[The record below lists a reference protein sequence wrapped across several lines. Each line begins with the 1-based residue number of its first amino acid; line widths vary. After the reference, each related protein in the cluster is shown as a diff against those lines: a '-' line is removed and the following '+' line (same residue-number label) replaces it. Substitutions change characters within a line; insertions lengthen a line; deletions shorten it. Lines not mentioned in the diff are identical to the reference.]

1 MTAASD
7 MSFPAGPSGRPPVRS
22 TGAPRASIQR
32 WRQRSRFIAALRIL
46 LPTLIGLILAGL
58 AGTVA
63 YSTLAVQKIS
73 AGRSSDP
80 IRLVNPHFVGRDS
93 RGRPFDLTSVTATRD
108 PNDDQRVFLDK
119 PTLTVDADGPDPL
132 HITGGAGIFHE
143 DTGKLEVSKGV
154 RISDARGAFDTAQSV
169 FDTKTEDL
177 VGSGPVQGLGSL
189 GEIHAKSY
197 GVYDKG
203 ARMVFTGSVHSR
215 LQPK

>member
-7 MSFPAGPSGRPPVRS
+7 MSFSAGPPGRRP
-22 TGAPRASIQR
+22 GGPRTSIRR
-32 WRQRSRFIAALRIL
+32 WRQRSRFIAGLRIV
-46 LPTLIGLILAGL
+46 LPTLVGLILVGL
-58 AGTVA
+58 AGEVI
-63 YSTLAVQKIS
+63 YSTLAIRQVS

-80 IRLVNPHFVGRDS
+80 IRLVNPHFVGRDT
-93 RGRPFDLTSVTATRD
+93 RGRPFDVTSLTATRD
-108 PNDDQRVFLDK
+108 PNDYRRVFLDK

-169 FDTKTEDL
+169 FDTKTEEL
-177 VGSGPVQGLGSL
+177 TGSGPVHGLGSL
-189 GEIHAKSY
+189 GEIQAKSY
-197 GVYDKG
+197 AVYDKG
-203 ARMVFTGSVHSR
+203 ARMVFSGGVHTR

>member
-1 MTAASD
+1 MTVASD
-7 MSFPAGPSGRPPVRS
+7 MSFPTGPAGQPHRR
-22 TGAPRASIQR
+22 TSIQR
-32 WRQRSRFIAALRIL
+32 WRQRSRIVAALRIV
-46 LPTLIGLILAGL
+46 LPALIGLILVGL
-58 AGTVA
+58 AATVA
-63 YSTLAVQKIS
+63 YSTLAVQKVA
-73 AGRSSDP
+73 AGNASDP
-80 IRLVNPHFVGRDS
+80 IRLVNPHFVGRDT
-93 RGRPFDLTSVTATRD
+93 RGRPYVLTSVTATRD
-108 PNDDQRVFLDK
+108 PNDYKRVFLDR
-119 PTLTVDADGPDPL
+119 PTLTMDEDGPDPL
-132 HITGGAGIFHE
+132 HITAGAGIFHE

-154 RISDARGAFDTAQSV
+154 RLSDARGAFDTAQSV